1 MKACRRALAAIA
13 GAAVLMTAPAAAQQQ
28 QQTPSPRPVFKSAV
42 DLVSI
47 AAVVRDKRGR
57 FVRGLTKD
65 DFIVEESGKRRTIEQ
80 FQAEDDAAVR
90 VALLFDVSGSM
101 RVAAHIEEA
110 RRAARQ
116 VLASLRLSTKP
127 VDDEAA
133 VFSFDMNLQSL
144 QPFTADPGEI
154 EDALARVAPYGQTSL
169 YDAVAQTAKRV
180 ADTAPGDPH
189 RRAVIVLTDGID
201 TSSEMSPEQV
211 AAIAASIDVPVYVIA
226 VVSPLDHA
234 GTSEAVDGPAE
245 ERESVLRNLA
255 QWTGG
260 ELFVTS
266 APAQQSLAARQIVDE
281 LRHQYVLAFS
291 SAGAGSGWRA
301 LSVRIKDKDAT
312 VRARSGYASAPRVG
326 S

>member
-1 MKACRRALAAIA
+1 MTACRRVLV
-13 GAAVLMTAPAAAQQQ
+13 GVVSTAVLMTGVATAQQQ
-28 QQTPSPRPVFKSAV
+28 QPARPVFKSAV
-42 DLVSI
+42 DLVSV

-57 FVRGLTKD
+57 FVRGLQKD
-65 DFIVEESGKRRTIEQ
+65 DFIVEENGRRRQIEQ
-80 FQAEDDAAVR
+80 FQAEDDAAAR

-110 RRAARQ
+110 RQAARQ
-116 VLASLRLSTKP
+116 VLASLRLSESPK
-127 VDDEAA
+127 DDEAA

-144 QPFTADPGEI
+144 QPFTADAGAI
-154 EDALARVAPYGQTSL
+154 ESALARVAPYGQTSL
-169 YDAVAQTAKRV
+169 YDAIGQTARQV

-201 TSSEMSPEQV
+201 TSSEMTPEHV

-234 GTSEAVDGPAE
+234 GTPSAVEGPAA
-245 ERESVLRNLA
+245 EREGVLRTLA

-260 ELFVTS
+260 DLFVTS
-266 APAQQSLAARQIVDE
+266 APAQQSLAARQIIDE
-281 LRHQYVLAFS
+281 LRHQYVLAFGS
-291 SAGAGSGWRA
+291 SGPGTGWRA
-301 LSVRIKDKDAT
+301 LNVRVKDKDAT
-312 VRARSGYASAPRVG
+312 VRARSGYASAPRIG

>member
-1 MKACRRALAAIA
+1 MLAGVV
-13 GAAVLMTAPAAAQQQ
+13 GAAVVMTGLATAQQQ
-28 QQTPSPRPVFKSAV
+28 PSRPVFKSAV
-42 DLVSI
+42 DLVSV

-57 FVRGLTKD
+57 FIRGLQKD
-65 DFIVEESGKRRTIEQ
+65 DFIVEENGRRRQIEQ
-80 FQAEDDAAVR
+80 FQAEDDAPAR

-110 RRAARQ
+110 RQAARQ
-116 VLASLRLSTKP
+116 VLASLRLSDLPK
-127 VDDEAA
+127 DDEAA

-144 QPFTADPGEI
+144 QPFTADVGAI
-154 EDALARVAPYGQTSL
+154 ESALARVAPYGQTSL
-169 YDAVAQTAKRV
+169 YDAIGQTARRV

-201 TSSEMSPEQV
+201 TSSEMTPEQV

-234 GTSEAVDGPAE
+234 GTSSAVDGPAAA
-245 ERESVLRNLA
+245 REGVLRTLA

-260 ELFVTS
+260 DLFVTS
-266 APAQQSLAARQIVDE
+266 APAQQSLAARQIIDE
-281 LRHQYVLAFS
+281 LRHQYVLAFGS
-291 SAGAGSGWRA
+291 SGPGAGWRA
-301 LSVRIKDKDAT
+301 LNVRVKDKDAT
-312 VRARSGYASAPRVG
+312 VRARSGYASAPRIG

>member
-1 MKACRRALAAIA
+1 MVACRRMLAAIVGGA
-13 GAAVLMTAPAAAQQQ
+13 VVMTGAATAQ
-28 QQTPSPRPVFKSAV
+28 QQTPTRPVFKSAV
-42 DLVSI
+42 DLVSG

-57 FVRGLTKD
+57 FMKGLRKD
-65 DFIVEESGKRRTIEQ
+65 DFIVEEAGRRRDIEQ
-80 FQAEDDAAVR
+80 FEAEDDAPVR

-110 RRAARQ
+110 RQAARQ
-116 VLASLRLSTKP
+116 VLASMRLSTKT

-144 QPFTADPGEI
+144 QPFTADPGAI
-154 EDALARVAPYGQTSL
+154 EHALARVAPYGQTSL
-169 YDAVAQTAKRV
+169 YDAIGQTARHV

-201 TSSEMSPEQV
+201 TSSEMTPEQV
-211 AAIAASIDVPVYVIA
+211 AAIAAAIDVPVYVVA

-234 GTSEAVDGPAE
+234 GTSSAVDGPAG
-245 ERESVLRNLA
+245 EREGVLRTLA
-255 QWTGG
+255 RWTGG

-291 SAGAGSGWRA
+291 SSRAGSGWRA
-301 LSVRIKDKDAT
+301 LSVRVRDKDAT
-312 VRARSGYASAPRVG
+312 VRARSGYAAAPRVG